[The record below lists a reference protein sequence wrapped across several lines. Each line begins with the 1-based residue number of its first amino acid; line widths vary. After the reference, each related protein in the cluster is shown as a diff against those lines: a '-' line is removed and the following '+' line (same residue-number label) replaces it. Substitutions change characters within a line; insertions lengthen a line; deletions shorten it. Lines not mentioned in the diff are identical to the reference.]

1 MAKDEIVPGSPM
13 EQIQRYDDEAP
24 VLAGAARSRLRYR
37 RLVARCAAIVG
48 GGVLLL
54 VAFVAVID
62 PYHLYGFVDSRRL
75 NHVKPLPEQYRE
87 QIKLAQATA
96 ARPDLVLLGNSR
108 VEVGLDPDSPQ
119 LSGHGRSAYNMALAG
134 ATLAVNERMYAALRA
149 DAAPAAM
156 AVIGVEFL
164 DFLVKPDSAPPA
176 APAAGPFPWQWRFDT
191 LLSVKSMTDALR
203 TVRLQKAADPAT
215 MTQRGQTPQRDYNRY
230 ARAQG
235 YDAIFQQ
242 KAAENARNIVRK
254 PHNLFVAGTDGSP
267 SIDRLRALL
276 DTMARDRTE
285 VHLVIYPYHAQMMAM
300 FDEAGLAPT
309 MEAWKQVLVR
319 EVDAVRGRY
328 PSARIGVWDF
338 SGYAAMRCERIPA
351 PGDTRTATRW
361 YWDAGHFKSA
371 LGERMLQRILG
382 DETPFGVRLAA
393 GNLDANRRRIAAERA
408 QCAAAYPQVFTG
420 AHDLVAAARAS
431 SR

>member
-1 MAKDEIVPGSPM
+1 M

-24 VLAGAARSRLRYR
+24 VLAGAHAADAARSQTLYR
-37 RLVARCAAIVG
+37 RFVARCAAIVG

-62 PYHLYGFVDSRRL
+62 PYHLYGFVDSARL

-96 ARPDLVLLGNSR
+96 ARPDLILLGNSR

-119 LSGHGRSAYNMALAG
+119 LSGHGHSAYNMALAG
-134 ATLAVNERMYAALRA
+134 TTLAVNERMYEKLRK

-164 DFLVKPDSAPPA
+164 DFLVKPDSAPPP

-191 LLSVKSMTDALR
+191 LFSLKSVTDALR
-203 TVRLQKAADPAT
+203 TVRLQKAVDPET
-215 MTQRGQTPQRDYNRY
+215 MTQRGQSPLRDYNRY
-230 ARAQG
+230 ARTEG
-235 YDAIFQQ
+235 YYSIFQQ
-242 KAAENARNIVRK
+242 KAVDNAKNFVRK

-300 FDEAGLAPT
+300 LEEAGLEPT
-309 MEAWKQVLVR
+309 MDEWKRVLVR
-319 EVDAVRGRY
+319 EADAVRGRY
-328 PSARIGVWDF
+328 PGVRISVWDF
-338 SGYAAMRCERIPA
+338 SGYATMRCERIPA
-351 PGDTRTATRW
+351 PGDTRTATQW
-361 YWDAGHFKSA
+361 YWEAGHFKST
-371 LGERMLQRILG
+371 LGERILQRILG
-382 DETPFGVRLAA
+382 EETPFGVRLTAD
-393 GNLDANRRRIAAERA
+393 NLDANRRRIAAERA
-408 QCAAAYPQVFTG
+408 QCAGDYPQVFAG
-420 AHDLVAAARAS
+420 AHDLIANARAS
-431 SR
+431 AP